1 MNKAKILVADDDP
14 KFSRL
19 LTAILNQ
26 AGGYEAREENR
37 PFNVQDTARDFRP
50 RLIVLNA
57 NMDGK
62 DGFAISSEIR
72 NDPFL
77 SKIPIIFVT
86 ETVSKAGHDVP
97 VGVLSVSKFVAPR
110 HFLNMVRA
118 ACPQFDRPIAAAH
131 NNTVAGLASRR
142 IHPFASRQESAAA

>member
-97 VGVLSVSKFVAPR
+97 VGVLSVSKFVTSR

-118 ACPQFDRPIAAAH
+118 ACPQFDRPIAASH
-131 NNTVAGLASRR
+131 NTVAGLASRR
-142 IHPFASRQESAAA
+142 IHPFASRQEPAAA